1 MALEVGSV
9 EDRTGLAGKIAD
21 EIEAV
26 VGSDFD
32 EETAGPNLEAIAKA
46 IIEYF
51 LANAEFTGTDSAGDT
66 PDNIALL

>member
-1 MALEVGSV
+1 MALEVGTV
-9 EDRTGLAGKIAD
+9 KDRTGLAGKLAD

-26 VGSDFD
+26 VGGDFD
-32 EETAGPNLEAIAKA
+32 EDVAADNLEAIAKA